1 MKIKYFISNRFGG
14 VSEPP
19 FDSLNIAYHVGDEKK
34 CVAKNRAIL
43 FQKAGIK
50 NAQFANQIHSDTIC
64 YIDSFIMPPNC
75 DGLITDKPN
84 IPLAIMSADCYG
96 VLLYDEKAKV
106 IAALHAGRAG
116 ATKGIVQKALQM
128 MREKFCANNIEAVI
142 SPGIGVC
149 CYEISEELA
158 ATYPHEFIKNSRF
171 LDIKAMIYKELKED
185 GVEYIQDYNI
195 CTCCNKNYFS
205 YRRDKRTG
213 RFASIIWMEE

>member
-1 MKIKYFISNRFGG
+1 MRIKYYISDRFGG
-14 VSEPP
+14 VSKSP
-19 FDSLNIAYHVGDEKK
+19 FDSLNISYHVGDEKK
-34 CVAKNRAIL
+34 DVAKNRAIL

-50 NAQFANQIHSDTIC
+50 KAQFANQVHRDTIC
-64 YIDSFIMPPNC
+64 YIDRFITPPQC
-75 DGLITDKPN
+75 DGFITDKPN

-96 VLLYDEKAKV
+96 VLLFDEKAKV

-128 MREKFCANNIEAVI
+128 MHNRFNANNIKAII

-149 CYEISEELA
+149 CYEISYELA

-171 LDIKAMIYKELKED
+171 LDIKAMIYKELKEG
-185 GVEYIQDYNI
+185 GVEYIQDYNT
-195 CTCCNKNYFS
+195 CTCCDTSYFS
-205 YRRDKRTG
+205 YRRDGVTG